1 MKPLRQGLGG
11 KMDGVTPKPP
21 GLRCPSQHTMSGLFP
36 LPPPASESSSSL
48 PIRHPISPYSESPS
62 LPFMSFCYRLLFPAG
77 KSYSESPSLPFT
89 SSPPPLI
96 RHPRESGDPW
106 RPNNFLDS
114 HFRGNDGFCV
124 DLPLPIFVIPAP
136 YIRHPRESGDP

>member
-1 MKPLRQGLGG
+1 
-11 KMDGVTPKPP
+11 MDGVTPKPP
-21 GLRCPSQHTMSGLFP
+21 GLGCPSQHTMNGLVP
-36 LPPPASESSSSL
+36 LPPPRFRIIIITPYSSSHL
-48 PIRHPISPYSESPS
+48 PLFKIP
-62 LPFMSFCYRLLFPAG
+62 LAPFYVIPA
-77 KSYSESPSLPFT
+77 
-89 SSPPPLI
+89 PLI